1 MQSLAEVNVPLT
13 GCEGFPAEG
22 AAGFVLVICIFLSRI
37 LLNLQKQN
45 FSSNS
50 IPNSNT
56 PPGCAA
62 RDSQF
67 ASVVPCCFG
76 SFVAAWSILIILR
89 AIELMQPE
97 IQC

>member
-45 FSSNS
+45 FLVTVFQTATHYLDVLLEIHSLHQWFHV
-50 IPNSNT
+50 
-56 PPGCAA
+56 AL
-62 RDSQF
+62 
-67 ASVVPCCFG
+67 VVLLQRG
-76 SFVAAWSILIILR
+76 
-89 AIELMQPE
+89 QY
-97 IQC
+97 